1 MSIPSNVT
9 RNPLNTNLPV
19 TDPESME
26 VNSLKEVVNRG
37 ELPPQITTSKK
48 PGDSETN
55 LAPPLPPPMKTSI
68 EDMILALTAL
78 NSKLQETRQQTSVTE
93 IKGNMTKQTQENN
106 DRLQKINESVEK
118 MEKSKKSGTFGKV
131 FGWIASIAAVI
142 AAVALIATGVGA
154 VVGGLLLAGALIGL
168 ANQILQEIPAVNQWM
183 QKNPAVGWVI
193 LGVQIAL
200 AIATVGVGVA
210 GALKAAAD
218 TSIKVAAQF
227 VQKLATVIQGASAIG
242 AGASGI
248 ATGVYQKDAS
258 DATAKAKEIEAGLQ
272 KLQGML
278 DEEMARLKKM
288 LEEAQEGFSIAMN
301 IMNSTTQT
309 KQTMISRQAV

>member
-1 MSIPSNVT
+1 MSIPSDVM
-9 RNPLNTNLPV
+9 RNLLNTNLPV

-26 VNSLKEVVNRG
+26 VNPLKDIINRG
-37 ELPPQITTSKK
+37 GLLPQITTSKK
-48 PGDSETN
+48 PGDSETTS
-55 LAPPLPPPMKTSI
+55 APALPPPMKTSI

-78 NSKLQETRQQTSVTE
+78 NSKMQETRQQTSVTE
-93 IKGNMTKQTQENN
+93 IKGNMVKQTQENN
-106 DRLQKINESVEK
+106 DRLKQINESVEK

-142 AAVALIATGVGA
+142 AAVAMIATGAGA

-168 ANQILQEIPAVNQWM
+168 ANQILQEIPAVNEWM

-193 LGVQIAL
+193 VGVQIAL

-210 GALKAAAD
+210 GAVKAVAD
-218 TSIKVAAQF
+218 TSIKATALF
-227 VQKLATVIQGASAIG
+227 IQKLATVIQGASAVG
-242 AGASGI
+242 AGASNI
-248 ATGVYQKDAS
+248 ATGVYQKDAA
-258 DATAKAKEIEAGLQ
+258 DATAKAKEIEAELQ

-278 DEEMARLKKM
+278 DEEMARLRKM

-301 IMNSTTQT
+301 VMNSATQT